1 MCLDRLARHL
11 GDRGLAR
18 SLSWLWCL
26 GILYSTLAT
35 KQHVAVDMVA
45 GIALGAVWAGL
56 YLRFFPLGGNPQA

>member
-1 MCLDRLARHL
+1 
-11 GDRGLAR
+11 
-18 SLSWLWCL
+18 
-26 GILYSTLAT
+26 LAT